1 MQVLAQGGFDPQ
13 PPGNPG
19 ANYWYS
25 EKGEVVVDDFKPGR
39 LDAAISAAIGDADP
53 KDVLSIVVAGIMNN
67 GDIGAIRRYTEC
79 TLLDLSRCTGIT
91 EVNEYSLEETK
102 LETVY
107 LPATIEKISRF
118 AFARCDN
125 LKTMSVYAL
134 TPPKLDSNA
143 FYKNKEG
150 MVVYVPAA
158 AIPQYMEAEGW
169 KDFTILPI
177 QKDIRSLTVSLPQGT
192 SVKDYEGMWLEVK
205 NTKNDQSLYFVMT
218 DRRQYIFH
226 NIIYNTT
233 WDVTLRNE
241 RGDVFGEIKNV
252 EVHDKNV
259 AVAFEALLKPS
270 GVTLTVTTP
279 DGQDVTEHVQA
290 YWTDAQ
296 DNYLAQT
303 PAVAGL
309 PEGMLLNCKVT
320 LSKDLAMVY
329 NTPAILT
336 HTVSHQLSTLN
347 SQLSTIPTAKLT
359 GTVTDAG
366 TGLPLAGATIT
377 ATQTFG
383 AYTKTLTTAAAADGT
398 YALVLSDVPTAVT
411 IAANGYLS
419 QTVNG
424 NLDNLSPLTSH
435 LLPLTGAVI
444 NLGYTFT
451 PCAEPGE
458 RGAEAEDWYVGFQN
472 ID

>member
-25 EKGEVVVDDFKPGR
+25 EKGEVVVDDFTPGR

-91 EVNEYSLEETK
+91 EVNEYSLRETK

-118 AFARCDN
+118 AFAWCDN
-125 LKTMSVYAL
+125 LKTMSIYAL

-150 MVVYVPAA
+150 MVVYVPAV

-218 DRRQYIFH
+218 DRRQYVFH

-259 AVAFEALLKPS
+259 VVAFEALLKPS

-279 DGQDVTEHVQA
+279 DGQDVTEQVQV

-320 LSKDLAMVY
+320 LSKDLAMVC

-347 SQLSTIPTAKLT
+347 SQLFLQPS
-359 GTVTDAG
+359 
-366 TGLPLAGATIT
+366 
-377 ATQTFG
+377 
-383 AYTKTLTTAAAADGT
+383 
-398 YALVLSDVPTAVT
+398 
-411 IAANGYLS
+411 
-419 QTVNG
+419 
-424 NLDNLSPLTSH
+424 
-435 LLPLTGAVI
+435 
-444 NLGYTFT
+444 
-451 PCAEPGE
+451 
-458 RGAEAEDWYVGFQN
+458 
-472 ID
+472 